1 MWVQECFIL
10 GGAIL
15 ALTLYWIWFM
25 SEYTQVGSRSK
36 AYLIRIQNHIRSWV
50 WKCTCKEL
58 WSFQKSHVIS
68 EKHAVHIFWTTHRRK
83 IVLYSIFI
91 RKKRI
96 FGIFHVVFYQ
106 YRWKISQNQEK
117 VEKSDRC
124 FFRGSSLLKT
134 GSKLALDFCSIITR
148 MWDLIW
154 VSIQDF
160 LWKPII
166 FEKNTS

>member
-1 MWVQECFIL
+1 
-10 GGAIL
+10 
-15 ALTLYWIWFM
+15 M

-36 AYLIRIQNHIRSWV
+36 AYLIRIQNRIRSWV

-68 EKHAVHIFWTTHRRK
+68 EKQAVHIFWTTLRRK

-91 RKKRI
+91 RKNGFLGYFMLFFI
-96 FGIFHVVFYQ
+96 NID
-106 YRWKISQNQEK
+106 
-117 VEKSDRC
+117 EKSVKIKKKWKKVTRC

-134 GSKLALDFCSIITR
+134 GSKLALDFYSIITR

-160 LWKPII
+160 LWKPIF

>member
-1 MWVQECFIL
+1 MVVLFLHSRYTE
-10 GGAIL
+10 
-15 ALTLYWIWFM
+15 YDM

-68 EKHAVHIFWTTHRRK
+68 EKQAVHIFWTTHRRK

-91 RKKRI
+91 RKNG
-96 FGIFHVVFYQ
+96 FLGYFMFFYQ
-106 YRWKISQNQEK
+106 YRWKIGQNHEK
-117 VEKSDRC
+117 LKKSYRC
-124 FFRGSSLLKT
+124 FFRGSSVLKI
-134 GSKLALDFCSIITR
+134 GSSHNVNFWSIISG
-148 MWDLIW
+148 MCDLIW

-160 LWKPII
+160 LWKPIF
-166 FEKNTS
+166 FEKKTLLKKQF